1 MLARRLLVSIFLVPF
16 GVALISYG
24 GIPYVVFIMVTLAI
38 AAWEY
43 CQLFKKSGFSPSSVM
58 VIGGTVALIA
68 QRAIF
73 GFRGADLLIGLLILA
88 SMTYHLVGYE
98 RGRNQAATDFGI
110 TIAGILYIGWLG
122 AYLISLRDLPEG
134 KWWVLL
140 ALPAVWLADGG
151 AYFLGSRL
159 GKHLLSPRLSPK
171 KTWEGYFGGILFGVL
186 GGALLAA
193 LWHVMSPPVTALRG
207 ALIGFVLAALTPL
220 GDLGESMFKRQA
232 GAKDSSNIIP
242 GHGGFLDR
250 YDSWLWAGILGYYL
264 ILWLESK

>member
-1 MLARRLLVSIFLVPF
+1 MLARRLLVAIVLVPI
-16 GVALISYG
+16 GIALISFG
-24 GIPYVVFIMVTLAI
+24 GIPYVLFIMVTLGI

-43 CQLFKKSGFSPSSVM
+43 CQLFKKSGFAPSSVM

-73 GFRGADLLIGLLILA
+73 SFKGADLLIGLLILA
-88 SMTYHLVGYE
+88 SMTFHLVHYE
-98 RGRNQAATDFGI
+98 RGRSQAATDFGI
-110 TIAGILYIGWLG
+110 TIGGIFYIGWLG

-140 ALPAVWLADGG
+140 VLPAVWIADGG

-159 GKHLLSPRLSPK
+159 GKHQLTQRLSPK
-171 KTWEGYFGGILFGVL
+171 KTWEGYIGGILFGVL
-186 GGALLAA
+186 GGTILAA
-193 LWHVMSPPVTALRG
+193 CWGVMSPTVTALRG
-207 ALIGFVLAALTPL
+207 ALIGFVLATLTPL

-242 GHGGFLDR
+242 GHGGILDR